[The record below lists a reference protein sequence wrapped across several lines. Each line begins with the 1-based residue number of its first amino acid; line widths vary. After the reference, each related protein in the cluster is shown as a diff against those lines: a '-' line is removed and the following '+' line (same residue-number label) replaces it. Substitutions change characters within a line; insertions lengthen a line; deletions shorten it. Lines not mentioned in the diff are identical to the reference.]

1 MKSHNLLVSH
11 DKNNKREIRK
21 EKRIKE
27 NQLMLNDLNLS
38 LSFMYNT
45 AIS

>member
-11 DKNNKREIRK
+11 DKYNKREIRK

-27 NQLMLNDLNLS
+27 NQ
-38 LSFMYNT
+38 F
-45 AIS
+45 I

>member
-38 LSFMYNT
+38 LSFMYNM